1 MSWVSEIT
9 TTLPRNWAVTRVSN
23 VADVQFSNVD
33 KHTLDDELPVR
44 LCNYVDVY
52 KNERITR
59 EVAFMEASATASEI
73 ERFQIQPGDVLVT
86 KDSETPHDIAI
97 PSMVA
102 ESLPGVLCGYHLAM
116 VRPRSDRIR
125 GDFFFWLHAS
135 KEFRGQYEREAVGVT
150 RFGLS
155 QHIFLSATLPLP
167 PANEQKRISA
177 YLDASCRVIDA
188 AMAAKRQQML
198 QLDELRESVVEAA
211 ILGGV
216 GKKARGATVKQDWIQ
231 RIPAHWQVVRIKR
244 VITRMDY
251 GISES
256 TERDGR
262 FPVLKMGNLQGGE
275 VRFTN
280 IEFVNEVDESLIL
293 ESGDILYN
301 RTNSADQVGKA
312 ALFTGSRSDEVTFA
326 SYLVRLRTNHR
337 MTPTFLNYVVNS
349 HGFLSFARKLAIPSV
364 QQSNLNST
372 RYGRMLVPLP
382 PIKEQHAICSYLE
395 ERIAKLGAVVAT
407 LDEQIDA
414 LAAYRK
420 SMIHECVTGQRR
432 ITDEDVDRVTAHAAS
447 LA

>member
-1 MSWVSEIT
+1 MSWSHERLKDVAAINRWALPASTDPNYEFSYLEI
-9 TTLPRNWAVTRVSN
+9 
-23 VADVQFSNVD
+23 SNVD
-33 KHTLDDELPVR
+33 YFGV
-44 LCNYVDVY
+44 VDAAAIENLRFEDAPSRARRV
-52 KNERITR
+52 
-59 EVAFMEASATASEI
+59 VAA
-73 ERFQIQPGDVLVT
+73 
-86 KDSETPHDIAI
+86 DSTVI
-97 PSMVA
+97 S
-102 ESLPGVLCGYHLAM
+102 S
-116 VRPRSDRIR
+116 VRPNLQAVAYFPDAEADFICSTGFNVVDSDANRFVPAFGYYCLISDDAR
-125 GDFFFWLHAS
+125 QHYESVATGVGYPAVSD
-135 KEFRGQYEREAVGVT
+135 KEFGQFTV
-150 RFGLS
+150 
-155 QHIFLSATLPLP
+155 PLP
-167 PANEQKRISA
+167 PTDEQKRIAA
-177 YLDASCRVIDA
+177 YLDASCRAIDA
-188 AMAAKRQQML
+188 AVAAKRQQML
-198 QLDELRESVVEAA
+198 QLDELRQSVVEAA